1 MPPAIAAGAS
11 VSRWGHLPPHSLP
24 HAARSNCYENA
35 TDNSNDFEV
44 LAVLERLDS
53 HDDLNS
59 TGGGPRTQIG
69 DMREAVSGLDFN
81 A

>member
-1 MPPAIAAGAS
+1 MQLVATATKMPP
-11 VSRWGHLPPHSLP
+11 
-24 HAARSNCYENA
+24 
-35 TDNSNDFEV
+35 TFSNDFEV

-53 HDDLNS
+53 HGALNS

-69 DMREAVSGLDFN
+69 DMRKAVSGLDVN